1 MSLPWV
7 YRWES
12 LYFYPSCENEIF
24 PEKRAAPAWCGLLTV
39 INPGVYRAGFE
50 RVFHPHKGLS
60 VWKVSQRQWKK
71 KVIHNQ
77 SPEGR
82 PCPLVLY
89 LSSLTTSIKQSLQK
103 NPVEVVF
110 RGARSQS
117 PASLRADCSRVVI
130 YKKGDWKTT
139 CWFDVIRGERQRWT
153 KQGQFWFKE
162 LF

>member
-7 YRWES
+7 YWWES

-24 PEKRAAPAWCGLLTV
+24 PENRAAPAWCGLLAV

-89 LSSLTTSIKQSLQK
+89 LSSLTTSITQSLQK
-103 NPVEVVF
+103 ILLKLFFEVF
-110 RGARSQS
+110 AANRWR
-117 PASLRADCSRVVI
+117 LRADCSRVVI

-139 CWFDVIRGERQRWT
+139 CWFDVIRGGRQRLT
-153 KQGQFWFKE
+153 KQE
-162 LF
+162 